1 MQSRGVDGQET
12 ARPAVG
18 PYLGGAGAE
27 GKVST
32 VWKTCFHGV
41 EKRQKWL
48 PWCGSFPETCF
59 HGVEKWR
66 K

>member
-1 MQSRGVDGQET
+1 MRRTMQSRGVDGQET

-41 EKRQKWL
+41 EK
-48 PWCGSFPETCF
+48 
-59 HGVEKWR
+59 WR

>member
-1 MQSRGVDGQET
+1 MRRTMQSRGADGQET

-41 EKRQKWL
+41 EK
-48 PWCGSFPETCF
+48 
-59 HGVEKWR
+59 WR